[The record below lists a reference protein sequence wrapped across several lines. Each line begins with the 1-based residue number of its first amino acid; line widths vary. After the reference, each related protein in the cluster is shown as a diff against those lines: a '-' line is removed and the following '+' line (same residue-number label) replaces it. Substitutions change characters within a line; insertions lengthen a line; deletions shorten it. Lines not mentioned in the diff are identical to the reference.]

1 VGLRL
6 WVVPGQGGAAYGKLL
21 CNPDCLGCGRGEELT
36 PVISLCLDYCL
47 EVGGQG
53 GSGGH

>member
-1 VGLRL
+1 MGLRL